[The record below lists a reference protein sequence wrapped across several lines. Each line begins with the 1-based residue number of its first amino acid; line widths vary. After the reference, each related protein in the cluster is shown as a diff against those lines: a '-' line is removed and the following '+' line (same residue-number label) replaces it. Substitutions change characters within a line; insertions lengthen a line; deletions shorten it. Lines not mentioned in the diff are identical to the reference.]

1 MVVYELWVTE
11 KQRFFVFLRRLKI
24 SYYNVYRLLLLLTSV
39 VAKEE
44 ATNSSGESKAKD
56 IRILPWQRQTF
67 SEGWDISLRYSSFH
81 VRSSTLCSW
90 TNWSETESLN
100 SRERGRIERERERK
114 SINVFLKIREWMSEW
129 GSEVMEQ
136 KRWWVLVF
144 IEGKNPAITSFHS
157 NEKKKTF
164 KLKLNCSSF
173 FEKKIIVKR

>member
-44 ATNSSGESKAKD
+44 ATNSSRESKAKD

-114 SINVFLKIREWMSEW
+114 SINVFLKIREWVREW
-129 GSEVMEQ
+129 GHGAKKMVGACIY
-136 KRWWVLVF
+136 R
-144 IEGKNPAITSFHS
+144 GKEPRYNQFPLKW
-157 NEKKKTF
+157 KKK
-164 KLKLNCSSF
+164 KLLN
-173 FEKKIIVKR
+173 